1 MTAGSQ
7 AMFVVEYPCDRFC
20 RVEVD
25 LTRERGQVTLQ
36 QMHEKADGLHQRIHE
51 PERAEGET
59 EAEATADDPVAEQEA
74 SGRPA
79 ATVFLSAPG
88 VPGREAPS
96 APSRDGYSSHGRS
109 GGRRLK

>member
-1 MTAGSQ
+1 MSAGSQ

-25 LTRERGQVTLQ
+25 VTAERGQVTLQ
-36 QMHEKADGLHQRIHE
+36 QLRERADGQHQGIHE
-51 PERAEGET
+51 PERAET
-59 EAEATADDPVAEQEA
+59 AAAEAAAVAEQES

-88 VPGREAPS
+88 SAAGTAPGRNN
-96 APSRDGYSSHGRS
+96 
-109 GGRRLK
+109 GRRR